1 MLHVVDTHLIVTG
14 TAIANGYFVGNYTID
29 DRRDLRA
36 PANRKRTF
44 AVLSRRAP
52 VVQFSEAVATA
63 KAKVAAKMR
72 FMWLGDVI
80 MLKEDLTRSVYD
92 SWWRDTPPPSPRYT
106 PLHTPY
112 IQQSGRT
119 VERRPAEIHRRAG
132 ANPQVDGTC
141 RI

>member
-72 FMWLGDVI
+72 FEWLGDVI
-80 MLKEDLTRSVYD
+80 MPKEDLTRSVYD
-92 SWWRDTPPPSPRYT
+92 SRRRNNPPPPPAHDTPRCT
-106 PLHTPY
+106 PH
-112 IQQSGRT
+112 ISNNQGVQ
-119 VERRPAEIHRRAG
+119 
-132 ANPQVDGTC
+132 
-141 RI
+141 